1 MQKTFNEIP
10 FEGYFIPFS
19 AHISQSTVISKSG
32 LISQTIKLEPSSS
45 VSFKDDIIKEIQSIL
60 TYNILV
66 NIHTIYSKQ
75 EEEGRMSFTEYL
87 KTKQMQN
94 IFLHNQ
100 CTHEFYITI
109 SIIGYKINK
118 NSAGHFLLQNKFLME
133 LEKSIKNLEE
143 IVKKFCTGIKQYSPT
158 LLTAEN
164 HGEFLY
170 SQNAAFLYHLLFGVH
185 TQIPLADTEI
195 SEYIKPTSIRHHK
208 NYLTIKRGKLQN
220 FTTCLTVKDF
230 PYVDKSKL
238 VKIFTSK
245 CPFIISQTIHAVD
258 AKEIKGL
265 FEYQHKT
272 SNVLRNNDISKI
284 CSWEEILNERRP
296 VIMQTNFIIHAETMQ
311 EMQSATNEIMENLH
325 ESGIVATREDIN
337 LEQVFYA
344 SLPANPSFLN
354 RIEYTNI
361 KHAGQQLFSKNVL
374 FAGVDKIQHLP
385 FLPLVSTNNAY
396 YALSP
401 FRTQKTHHVLI
412 HGLQNPNQTIFINT
426 LLLHLVSKSKVVCV
440 DTHYSSLALNKI
452 CHGRYASNVQ
462 VNILNL
468 LKYRRKHFFVFFS
481 YLSSYYCT
489 LHSISNN
496 EELSQ
501 AIRDFCLKLKHEMT
515 FEQILQLTTN
525 KILIEILNFANNNGF
540 FALDDIFEDEHLF
553 VSINTNNLEAGL
565 YTLFALYTLF
575 VNVHHIAP
583 HGIIKFDRTFEI
595 FNEKI
600 LPQEILSELLKEY
613 KERFVCIIAC
623 SEIPETFEKHHIVRY
638 GEVFS
643 HFAIS
648 IFMESECSTHF
659 IKQFFQLNSKISKQL
674 MFVKEGTNKVVV
686 NTPEDTFTIKLKD
699 ALPLSILKVFNQRD
713 EHYKTILKIIEIN
726 KQNAQSLV
734 KEYKSIL

>member
-1 MQKTFNEIP
+1 MQKNFNETP

-32 LISQTIKLEPSSS
+32 LISQTIKLEPSSNI
-45 VSFKDDIIKEIQSIL
+45 SFKDNILKEIQNIL
-60 TYNILV
+60 TNDILI

-75 EEEGRMSFTEYL
+75 KEEGRLSFTEYL

-109 SIIGYKINK
+109 STIGYKINK
-118 NSAGHFLLQNKFLME
+118 NNVGHFLLQNKFLME
-133 LEKSIKNLEE
+133 LEKSIKKLEE
-143 IVKKFCTGIKQYSPT
+143 IVNNFCIAIKQYSPT

-164 HGEFLY
+164 HGGFLY
-170 SQNAAFLYHLLFGVH
+170 SQNAAFLYHLLFGIH

-195 SEYIKPTSIRHHK
+195 SEYIKPTSIKHHK
-208 NYLTIKRGKLQN
+208 NYLAIKRGKLKN

-230 PYVDKSKL
+230 PYVDKSRL

-245 CPFIISQTIHAVD
+245 YPFIISQTIHTID

-284 CSWEEILNERRP
+284 CSWEEILNEQQP
-296 VIMQTNFIIHAETMQ
+296 VVMQTNFIIHAETTQ
-311 EMQSATNEIMENLH
+311 EIQQATNEIMTNLH
-325 ESGIVATREDIN
+325 KSGVVAIREDIN

-344 SLPANPSFLN
+344 SLPANPPFLN
-354 RIEYTNI
+354 RMEYTNI
-361 KHAGQQLFSKNVL
+361 KHVGQQLFSKNVL

-385 FLPLVSTNNAY
+385 FLPLVSTNNTY

-401 FRTQKTHHVLI
+401 FTIQKTQHILV
-412 HGLQNPNQTIFINT
+412 HGLQNPNQTIFLNT
-426 LLLHLVSKSKVVCV
+426 LLLHLKNKSKVICI
-440 DTHYSSLALNKI
+440 DAQYSSLSLNKI
-452 CHGRYASNVQ
+452 CHGRYVSNIQ

-468 LKYRRKHFFVFFS
+468 LRYRRKHFFIFFS
-481 YLSSYYCT
+481 YLVSYYCT
-489 LHSISNN
+489 LHSIHNN

-501 AIRDFCLKLKHEMT
+501 STRDLCLKLKHEMT
-515 FEQILQLTTN
+515 FEQILELTSNAT
-525 KILIEILNFANNNGF
+525 LIEILTFANNNGF
-540 FALDDIFEDEHLF
+540 FASDDIFEDEHLF
-553 VSINTNNLEAGL
+553 VSINTNHLEPSL

-583 HGIIKFDRTFEI
+583 HSVIKFDRTFEI

-600 LPQEILSELLKEY
+600 LPQEILSDILKEY
-613 KERFVCIIAC
+613 KEKLVCIIAC
-623 SEIPETFEKHHIVRY
+623 SDIPETFERHHVMKYSEI
-638 GEVFS
+638 FS
-643 HFAIS
+643 HFAVS
-648 IFMESECSTHF
+648 IFMESACSTHF

-686 NTPEDTFTIKLKD
+686 NTSEDIYTIKLTE
-699 ALPLSILKVFNQRD
+699 ALPLSVLKVFNQRD

-726 KQNAQSLV
+726 KQNTQNLI
-734 KEYKSIL
+734 KDYKSIL